1 MKENLI
7 YLYDGTF
14 LNLISLINHLL
25 KFKIKPLNICDEN
38 KYISSLLEEPV
49 RLELEQVKISNMKIS
64 SNTLKTIYYVF
75 LSEEENKELI
85 IYYFWLNSLK
95 YQNKIFYMRNLKCV
109 SSALKI
115 SKYVN
120 NENHKLK
127 GFLRFREINN
137 HILYAEISPTNNVLE
152 LLSKHFAKRLKNE
165 YWIIYDIG
173 RNRYSIYDKKRY
185 YIVSKDNI
193 NLDNIKLDK
202 EEKDIENLW
211 LTFFETIGIEE
222 RKNKRC
228 QMNFMP
234 KKYWKYMI
242 EMESAYEKGDNG

>member
-64 SNTLKTIYYVF
+64 SNILKTIYYVF

>member
-49 RLELEQVKISNMKIS
+49 RLELEQVKVSNMKIS
-64 SNTLKTIYYVF
+64 SNILKTIYYVF

>member
-1 MKENLI
+1 MKDNLI

-64 SNTLKTIYYVF
+64 SNILKTIYYVF

>member
-1 MKENLI
+1 MKDNLI

-14 LNLISLINHLL
+14 LNLISLINNLL

-64 SNTLKTIYYVF
+64 SNILKTIYYVF

-234 KKYWKYMI
+234 KKYWKYII
-242 EMESAYEKGDNG
+242 EMEGAYEKSNNR

>member
-49 RLELEQVKISNMKIS
+49 RLEQVKISNMKIS
-64 SNTLKTIYYVF
+64 SNILKTIYYVF

>member
-64 SNTLKTIYYVF
+64 SNILKAIYYVF

>member
-64 SNTLKTIYYVF
+64 SNILKTIYYVF

-173 RNRYSIYDKKRY
+173 RNRYSIYDKK
-185 YIVSKDNI
+185 D
-193 NLDNIKLDK
+193 
-202 EEKDIENLW
+202 
-211 LTFFETIGIEE
+211 TI
-222 RKNKRC
+222 
-228 QMNFMP
+228 
-234 KKYWKYMI
+234 
-242 EMESAYEKGDNG
+242 

>member
-1 MKENLI
+1 MKDNLI

-64 SNTLKTIYYVF
+64 SNILKMIYYVF